1 VTVPAERTARDVQ
14 RVWADGVLTAAG
26 ALLAGV
32 SAHLA
37 AKVTEDLLLRGRP
50 DGVLSDVLSR
60 GAGAHLPLDVA
71 GVAGL
76 GPAIAGGVRLL
87 LGGPA

>member
-71 GVAGL
+71 GGAGL

>member
-1 VTVPAERTARDVQ
+1 MTVPAVRTARDV
-14 RVWADGVLTAAG
+14 RRGWVDGVLTAAG

-37 AKVTEDLLLRGRP
+37 AKVTEDLVLPGRP
-50 DGVLSDVLSR
+50 DAVLSDVLIR

-71 GVAGL
+71 GMAGL

-87 LGGPA
+87 LGGPT

>member
-1 VTVPAERTARDVQ
+1 MTVPAVRTARDV
-14 RVWADGVLTAAG
+14 RRGWVDGVLTAAG
-26 ALLAGV
+26 ALLVGV
-32 SAHLA
+32 GAHLP
-37 AKVTEDLLLRGRP
+37 AKVIEALVPRGRP

>member
-1 VTVPAERTARDVQ
+1 VTVPAVRTARDVRRG
-14 RVWADGVLTAAG
+14 RVDGVLTAAG
-26 ALLAGV
+26 APLAGV
-32 SAHLA
+32 SASLTA
-37 AKVTEDLLLRGRP
+37 TVIEDLVLRGRP
-50 DGVLSDVLSR
+50 DGVLSDVLIR

-71 GVAGL
+71 GGAGL

>member
-1 VTVPAERTARDVQ
+1 MTVPAERTARDVQ

>member
-1 VTVPAERTARDVQ
+1 MTVPAERTARDVQ

-71 GVAGL
+71 GGAGL